1 MLRLW
6 GALAA
11 LALIIGAGLLVQG
24 SASAHERRVVGEYQF
39 VVGFLNEPSL
49 VAQPNALF
57 LRITLATEAT
67 PGTEEEEEAGGTPV
81 EGAEETLTA
90 EVIVGGGA
98 AKKTLELEPEFGQP
112 GAYAGRFIPTLAGDY
127 SFHIFGDI
135 NGDAIDETFSSGPET
150 FDSVEPAADLQ
161 FPNPVPDN
169 AELKS
174 QIDALANKSSGG
186 SDDTARTLGIIG
198 IIAGVVGAAV
208 GGYAIAASRRS

>member
-1 MLRLW
+1 MALRLTV
-6 GALAA
+6 AA
-11 LALIIGAGLLVQG
+11 LVAAAIAMV
-24 SASAHERRVVGEYQF
+24 ASQPQSSLAHERRVVGKYQF
-39 VVGFLNEPSL
+39 VVGFLNEPAL
-49 VAQPNALF
+49 AGQPNGLF
-57 LRITLATEAT
+57 LRISLATEAT
-67 PGTEEEEEAGGTPV
+67 PATEEEEAGGVPV

>member
-49 VAQPNALF
+49 AGQPNGLF
-57 LRITLATEAT
+57 LRISLATEAT
-67 PGTEEEEEAGGTPV
+67 PATEEEEAGGVPV